1 MSEIRDAVTA
11 LLGGH
16 VLRAADGGQDDGAAR
31 AAFAELAAQGWTRV
45 GLPESLGGNGG
56 TLADAADVAATAT
69 YLGVATPLADQV
81 LIANAAAGLLGI
93 VVPEAATCVLPV
105 VAEAGT
111 ATRVP
116 WASWAS
122 HLLVADRAGEV
133 ALVASGEIRVRP
145 GANLAGLPSD
155 DVTLGAADSK
165 ADSGPGAGRG
175 AAGNGAAAADLIT
188 LLGALARSVQIAAAL
203 RRCQDLSVTYARQ
216 RRQFG
221 RALADLPVIQQELA
235 ALAGETAAAQAASRA
250 AIGQA
255 LAADAAGR
263 AAIGEAAGGPGDW
276 WTASAGAAARSIAAA
291 KVRAG
296 LAATAGARSAHQIH
310 GAIGITREYELHVHT
325 RSLWAWRDEY
335 GAERTWARRLG
346 ETVRA
351 SPDGLW
357 ASMVPAP
364 GPDVVSSH

>member
-16 VLRAADGGQDDGAAR
+16 ALRAADGGQDDGAAR
-31 AAFAELAAQGWTRV
+31 AAFAELTAQGWTRV

-56 TLADAADVAATAT
+56 TLADAADVAAAAT

-93 VVPEAATCVLPV
+93 AVPEAATCVLPV

-133 ALVASGEIRVRP
+133 ALVAASDVRVTP
-145 GANLAGLPSD
+145 GANLADLPSD
-155 DVTLGAADSK
+155 GVTLGGSAGNATT
-165 ADSGPGAGRG
+165 GAGVGRG
-175 AAGNGAAAADLIT
+175 GGAAAADLIT

-203 RRCQDLSVTYARQ
+203 SRCQDLSVTYARQ

-235 ALAGETAAAQAASRA
+235 ALAGEVAAAQSAS
-250 AIGQA
+250 
-255 LAADAAGR
+255 R
-263 AAIGEAAGGPGDW
+263 AAIGEAADGPGDW

-346 ETVRA
+346 DTVRA

-357 ASMVPAP
+357 ASIVPAP
-364 GPDVVSSH
+364 GNDIVSSH

>member
-16 VLRAADGGQDDGAAR
+16 ALRAADGGQDDGAAR
-31 AAFAELAAQGWTRV
+31 AAFAELTAQGWTRV

-56 TLADAADVAATAT
+56 TLADAADVAAAAT

-93 VVPEAATCVLPV
+93 AVPEAATCVLPV
-105 VAEAGT
+105 VADAGT
-111 ATRVP
+111 ATRVA

-133 ALVASGEIRVRP
+133 ALVAASDVRVTP

-155 DVTLGAADSK
+155 AVTLGGS
-165 ADSGPGAGRG
+165 
-175 AAGNGAAAADLIT
+175 AGNATTRAGVGLGGGAAAADLIT

-235 ALAGETAAAQAASRA
+235 ALAGEAAAAQAASRA
-250 AIGQA
+250 AIGEA
-255 LAADAAGR
+255 LTVDAAGR

-276 WTASAGAAARSIAAA
+276 WTAPAQAAARSIAAA

-357 ASMVPAP
+357 ASMVPVP
-364 GPDVVSSH
+364 GTDIASSH

>member
-1 MSEIRDAVTA
+1 MSEISDAVTA

-16 VLRAADGGQDDGAAR
+16 APRAADGGQDDGAAR
-31 AAFAELAAQGWTRV
+31 AAFAELAAHGWTRV
-45 GLPESLGGNGG
+45 GLPDRLGGNGG
-56 TLADAADVAATAT
+56 TLADAADVAAAAT

-93 VVPEAATCVLPV
+93 AVPEAATCVLPV
-105 VAEAGT
+105 VADAGT

-122 HLLVADRAGEV
+122 HLLVADRAGDA
-133 ALVASGEIRVRP
+133 ALVAASEARVTP

-155 DVTLGAADSK
+155 GVTLGGATT
-165 ADSGPGAGRG
+165 GPTVARGGGAG
-175 AAGNGAAAADLIT
+175 AADLIT

-221 RALADLPVIQQELA
+221 RPLADLPVIQQELA
-235 ALAGETAAAQAASRA
+235 ALAGQAAAAQAASRA
-250 AIGQA
+250 AI
-255 LAADAAGR
+255 D
-263 AAIGEAAGGPGDW
+263 EAEGGLGDW
-276 WTASAGAAARSIAAA
+276 WTAPAHAAARSVAAA

-335 GAERTWARRLG
+335 DAERAWARRLG
-346 ETVRA
+346 DTVRT

-357 ASMVPAP
+357 ASIVPVP
-364 GPDVVSSH
+364 GEDIVSSE

>member
-16 VLRAADGGQDDGAAR
+16 VPRAADGGQDDGALR

-56 TLADAADVAATAT
+56 TLADAADVAAAAT

-81 LIANAAAGLLGI
+81 LIANAAASLLGI
-93 VVPEAATCVLPV
+93 AVPAAATCVLPV
-105 VAEAGT
+105 VADAGT
-111 ATRVP
+111 ATGVP

-122 HLLVADRAGEV
+122 HLLVADRAGEATLV
-133 ALVASGEIRVRP
+133 VASEARVTP

-155 DVTLGAADSK
+155 GVTLG
-165 ADSGPGAGRG
+165 G
-175 AAGNGAAAADLIT
+175 AAGVRGGGAGAADLIT

-235 ALAGETAAAQAASRA
+235 ALAGEAA
-250 AIGQA
+250 
-255 LAADAAGR
+255 AADAASR

-276 WTASAGAAARSIAAA
+276 WTAPAQAAARSIAAA

-346 ETVRA
+346 DTVRA

-357 ASMVPAP
+357 ASIVPAP
-364 GPDVVSSH
+364 GTDTASSH

>member
-1 MSEIRDAVTA
+1 MSEIRDAVSA
-11 LLGGH
+11 LLSGRG
-16 VLRAADGGQDDGAAR
+16 LRAADGGQDDGTPR
-31 AAFAELAAQGWTRV
+31 AAFAELTAQGWTRV
-45 GLPESLGGNGG
+45 GLPERLGGNGG
-56 TLADAADVAATAT
+56 TLADAVDVAAAAT

-93 VVPEAATCVLPV
+93 AVPASATCVLPV
-105 VAEAGT
+105 VVNAGM
-111 ATRVP
+111 ATGVP

-122 HLLVADRAGEV
+122 HLLVADRAREV
-133 ALVASGEIRVRP
+133 ALIAASEARVTP

-155 DVTLGAADSK
+155 GVTLGGAGSK
-165 ADSGPGAGRG
+165 AASGADVARG
-175 AAGNGAAAADLIT
+175 AAGSGAAAADLIT

-203 RRCQDLSVTYARQ
+203 SRCQDLSVTYARQ

-235 ALAGETAAAQAASRA
+235 ALAGEAAAAEAAS
-250 AIGQA
+250 
-255 LAADAAGR
+255 R
-263 AAIGEAAGGPGDW
+263 AAIGEAAGGPAGW
-276 WTASAGAAARSIAAA
+276 WTAPAQAAARSVAAA

-296 LAATAGARSAHQIH
+296 LAATAAARSAHQIH

-346 ETVRA
+346 DTVRS

-364 GPDVVSSH
+364 SKDIMSSH